1 MTVTQAPQ
9 NKIPSVKIAKPY
21 MDDEIVRSVEEILR
35 SGFLVQG
42 KVVKQFESLLA
53 GYLGARYVFAVN
65 SGTAALHSSILAA
78 RLELWKENKKGIPE
92 VVTTPLSFAATA
104 NAAIHADCKPVFADV
119 NEETFNL
126 DPDLAS
132 ERIGEDTIAIE
143 PVDVYGLPAELEK
156 FNSLARSRNIV
167 VVEDAAEAIG
177 ASFNGR
183 KVGTISNLTCFS
195 TYATKNLHTGEGGFV
210 ATDRQSLA
218 EKIEMIRSQG
228 QASRYN
234 QRTIGYNFR
243 MLEMVA
249 AIGIPQIRIID
260 ELNSRRR
267 KNAVELRER
276 LGKLD
281 SLTFQRVDDPMSHAW
296 YMLALRIDERAAKIS
311 RDALVTKL
319 RERGIEADVSWP
331 VPIHLQPY
339 FRETFGYKE
348 GDYPVSERICKSVFQ
363 LPIQP
368 FLTDGD
374 IERTASAVTDL
385 VSR

>member
-1 MTVTQAPQ
+1 MQQRISTP
-9 NKIPSVKIAKPY
+9 VKEALSRPT
-21 MDDEIVRSVEEILR
+21 
-35 SGFLVQG
+35 G
-42 KVVKQFESLLA
+42 SL
-53 GYLGARYVFAVN
+53 
-65 SGTAALHSSILAA
+65 S
-78 RLELWKENKKGIPE
+78 
-92 VVTTPLSFAATA
+92 
-104 NAAIHADCKPVFADV
+104 
-119 NEETFNL
+119 
-126 DPDLAS
+126 
-132 ERIGEDTIAIE
+132 
-143 PVDVYGLPAELEK
+143 
-156 FNSLARSRNIV
+156 
-167 VVEDAAEAIG
+167 
-177 ASFNGR
+177 
-183 KVGTISNLTCFS
+183 
-195 TYATKNLHTGEGGFV
+195 
-210 ATDRQSLA
+210 Q
-218 EKIEMIRSQG
+218 KIEMIRSQG